1 MQLAEVSIRRPV
13 FATVLSLLVLLVGAV
28 SLTKLSVREYPKID
42 EPVVTV
48 SVKYAGAS
56 AEVME
61 SQVTKP
67 LEDSIAGIDAVD
79 VITSIS
85 RAEQTQIS
93 VRFRLEKDADTAAAE
108 VRDRT
113 SRVRNRLPQAV
124 EEPVIAK
131 VEADA
136 FPVIWLA
143 FSSDTLSGL
152 QINDLVNRIVKPR
165 LQTVTG
171 AADVRVFGER
181 KYAMRVWLD
190 PDKLA
195 AYKLTTQD
203 AEDAIR
209 RSNLEVPAGRIE
221 STQREFSV
229 TSQTDLS
236 SPSQFSDIIIKNANG
251 FPVRIRDVARV
262 EEAAAD
268 ERSGVRLNGRV
279 AVGAGVIRQA
289 TANPLELSK
298 GVRAMIPKLKA
309 DLPPGV
315 TIDIANDNSVFIEKS
330 IQSVFQTIIE
340 SVLLVA
346 LVIFVF
352 LRTLRASIIPIITIP
367 VALIGTFS
375 LMALAGFSINT
386 LTLLALVLA
395 IGLVVDDAI
404 VVLEN
409 IFRHIE
415 EGLDPFSASIKGV
428 REVGFAVVAMTLTL
442 AAVYA
447 PLAFTPGRTGRLFI
461 EFALAL
467 AGAVVVSGFIALT
480 LSPMMCSLLLKHNP
494 KPSWFDRSMERVLTA
509 ITASYQRAL
518 SWLVTTGYDRQH
530 ALPGRSSAL
539 KRFVFNARWIVIG
552 VMLVCAVSIS
562 LVLPTMKRELSPLE
576 DRGQMLAV
584 VTAPDGATLA
594 YTDRYVAA
602 IERIAEPYKEFDR
615 IFVSSGNPTV
625 SQANVILRAIDW
637 DKRKR
642 SVLDIAR
649 ELQPKL
655 AALPGVSAFPITPPS
670 LGQGFRERPVN
681 FVIVTSESYQNLAAV
696 TRQFMDEIAKNPGIV
711 SADFDLRLNKPELK
725 IDVDRE
731 KVADLGISVDV
742 VARAVETMLGGR
754 QVTRYK
760 RDGDQF
766 DVIVQTPETGRATPD
781 DVEKIFVR
789 GRNDTMIPLASLVK
803 VRESVAP
810 RELNHFSQR
819 RSVSITANLAA
830 DYSLGQALDFL
841 DSTATRVLKP
851 GYSTDLNGTS
861 REFKNSQGSL
871 LIVFGLSLLFI
882 FLVLAAQFESFI
894 DPLVIML
901 SVPLSMIGALLA
913 LKWSG
918 GSLNVYSQ
926 IGLITLVGLIT
937 KHGILIVEFT
947 NQLREHG
954 MEMTQALVK
963 ASSQRLRPILMT
975 TGAMVLGAIPLA
987 LAHGAGAE
995 SRTQIGWVIVGGMSL
1010 GTLLTIFVVPTMYTL
1025 FARKTVPGAI
1035 KTIEQEVPGTPRAGP
1050 HGQADL
1056 GPDYVAK

>member
-1 MQLAEVSIRRPV
+1 MQLAEISIRRPV
-13 FATVLSLLVLLVGAV
+13 FATVLSLLVLLIGAV
-28 SLTKLSVREYPKID
+28 SFTKLSVREYPKID

-48 SVKYAGAS
+48 SVRYAGAS

-67 LEDSIAGIDAVD
+67 LEDSIAGIDSVD

-85 RAEQTQIS
+85 RAEQTQIT

-136 FPVIWLA
+136 FPVIWLS
-143 FSSDTLSGL
+143 FSSETMNPL

-171 AADVRVFGER
+171 AADVRIFGER

-236 SPSQFSDIIIKNANG
+236 RPSQFSDIIIKNANG
-251 FPVRIRDVARV
+251 FPVRIRDIGRV

-268 ERSGVRLNGRV
+268 ERSASRLNGR
-279 AVGAGVIRQA
+279 ASITAGVIRQA
-289 TANPLELSK
+289 TANPLDLSN

-315 TIDIANDNSVFIEKS
+315 QIDIANDNSVFIAKS
-330 IQSVFQTIIE
+330 IDNVFKTIVE
-340 SVLLVA
+340 AVVLVA

-367 VALIGTFS
+367 VCLVGTFA

-409 IFRHIE
+409 IYRHIE

-428 REVGFAVVAMTLTL
+428 REVGFAVIAMTVTL

-480 LSPMMCSLLLKHNP
+480 LSPMMCSLLLKHNA
-494 KPSWFDRSMERVLTA
+494 KPGWFDRTMEKLLNKLTA
-509 ITASYQRAL
+509 GYQSIL
-518 SWLVTTGYDRQH
+518 TWLVTTGYDRQH
-530 ALPGRSSAL
+530 QQHGFGNAM
-539 KRFVFNARWIVIG
+539 KRIFLNTRWIVVA
-552 VMLVCAVSIS
+552 VMLVSAFAIAW
-562 LVLPTMKRELSPLE
+562 VLPGMKRELSPLE
-576 DRGQMLAV
+576 DRGQVLAV
-584 VTAPDGATLA
+584 VTAPDGATLG
-594 YTDRYVAA
+594 YTNRYVDA
-602 IERIAEPYKEFDR
+602 IERLGAPYKEFDR

-625 SQANVILRAIDW
+625 SQANVFFRAVDW
-637 DKRKR
+637 DLRTK
-642 SVLDIAR
+642 STLEMAR

-655 AALPGVSAFPITPPS
+655 AGLPGVTAFPITPPS

-681 FVIVTSESYQNLAAV
+681 FVILTTDSYQNLAAV
-696 TRQFMDEIAKNPGIV
+696 TRQFMDEIAKNPGIL
-711 SADFDLRLNKPELK
+711 SADIDLRLNKPELK
-725 IDVDRE
+725 IDVDRD
-731 KVADLGISVDV
+731 KAADLGVNIDV

-766 DVIVQTPETGRATPD
+766 DVIVQTASTGRDTPD
-781 DVEKIFVR
+781 DIEKIFVR
-789 GRNDTMIPLASLVK
+789 GRNEAMIPLASLVK

-841 DSTATRVLKP
+841 DGTATKLLKP
-851 GYSTDLNGTS
+851 GYTTDLNGTS

-871 LIVFGLSLLFI
+871 AIVFGLSLLFI

-947 NQLREHG
+947 NQLRETG
-954 MEMTQALVK
+954 VDMTDALVK
-963 ASSQRLRPILMT
+963 AASQRLRPILMT
-975 TGAMVLGAIPLA
+975 TGAMVLGAVPLA
-987 LAHGAGAE
+987 FATGAGAE

-1025 FARKTVPGAI
+1025 FARKTIPGANTAVA
-1035 KTIEQEVPGTPRAGP
+1035 KEEPDTPVAYP
-1050 HGQADL
+1050 E
-1056 GPDYVAK
+1056 YVAK

>member
-1 MQLAEVSIRRPV
+1 MQLAEISIRRPV
-13 FATVLSLLVLLVGAV
+13 FATVLSLLVLLIGAV
-28 SLTKLSVREYPKID
+28 SFTKLSVREYPKID

-48 SVKYAGAS
+48 SVRYAGAS

-67 LEDSIAGIDAVD
+67 LEDSIAGIDSVD

-85 RAEQTQIS
+85 RAEQTQIT

-136 FPVIWLA
+136 FPVIWLS
-143 FSSDTLSGL
+143 FSSETMNPL

-171 AADVRVFGER
+171 AADVRIFGER

-236 SPSQFSDIIIKNANG
+236 RPSQFSDIIIKNANG
-251 FPVRIRDVARV
+251 FPVRIRDIGRV

-268 ERSGVRLNGRV
+268 ERSASRLNGR
-279 AVGAGVIRQA
+279 ASITAGVIRQA
-289 TANPLELSK
+289 TANPLDLSN

-315 TIDIANDNSVFIEKS
+315 QIDIANDNSVFIAKS
-330 IQSVFQTIIE
+330 IDNVFKTIVE
-340 SVLLVA
+340 AVVLVA

-367 VALIGTFS
+367 VCLVGTFA

-409 IFRHIE
+409 IYRHIE

-428 REVGFAVVAMTLTL
+428 REVGFAVIAMTVTL

-480 LSPMMCSLLLKHNP
+480 LSPMMCSLLLKHNA
-494 KPSWFDRSMERVLTA
+494 KPGWFDRTMEKLLNKLTA
-509 ITASYQRAL
+509 GYQSIL
-518 SWLVTTGYDRQH
+518 TWLVTTGYDRQH
-530 ALPGRSSAL
+530 QQHGFGNAM
-539 KRFVFNARWIVIG
+539 KRIFLNTRWIVVA
-552 VMLVCAVSIS
+552 VMLVSAFAIAW
-562 LVLPTMKRELSPLE
+562 VLPGMKRELSPLE
-576 DRGQMLAV
+576 DRGQVLAV
-584 VTAPDGATLA
+584 VTAPDGATLG
-594 YTDRYVAA
+594 YTNRYVDA
-602 IERIAEPYKEFDR
+602 IERLGAPYKEFDR

-625 SQANVILRAIDW
+625 SQANVFFRAVDW
-637 DKRKR
+637 DLRTK
-642 SVLDIAR
+642 STLEMAR

-655 AALPGVSAFPITPPS
+655 AGLPGVTAFPITPPS

-681 FVIVTSESYQNLAAV
+681 FVILTTDSYQNLAAV
-696 TRQFMDEIAKNPGIV
+696 TRQFMDEIAKNPGIL
-711 SADFDLRLNKPELK
+711 SADIDLRLNKPELK
-725 IDVDRE
+725 IDVDRD
-731 KVADLGISVDV
+731 KAADLGVSIDV

-766 DVIVQTPETGRATPD
+766 DVIVQTASTGRDTPD
-781 DVEKIFVR
+781 DIEKIFVR
-789 GRNDTMIPLASLVK
+789 GRNEAMIPLASLVK

-841 DSTATRVLKP
+841 DGTATKLLKP
-851 GYSTDLNGTS
+851 GYTTDLNGTS

-871 LIVFGLSLLFI
+871 AIVFGLSLLFI

-947 NQLREHG
+947 NQLRETG
-954 MEMTQALVK
+954 VDMTDALVK
-963 ASSQRLRPILMT
+963 AASQRLRPILMT
-975 TGAMVLGAIPLA
+975 TGAMVLGAVPLA
-987 LAHGAGAE
+987 FATGAGAE

-1025 FARKTVPGAI
+1025 FARKTIPGANTAVA
-1035 KTIEQEVPGTPRAGP
+1035 KEEPDTPVAYP
-1050 HGQADL
+1050 E
-1056 GPDYVAK
+1056 YVAK